1 MIIPSGAPTRP
12 EHALWSFVL
21 HREEDE
27 SGVSGTGAVAQGVIF
42 TDGTVA
48 LRWMTGLRSTGIYD
62 SIEDVEK
69 IHGHGGKTKVKF
81 LGV

>member
-1 MIIPSGAPTRP
+1 MPVPEGVPSRP
-12 EHALWSFVL
+12 EHALWSFILMRV
-21 HREEDE
+21 EDE
-27 SGVSGTGAVAQGVIF
+27 SGVSGTGAVAQGVVF

-69 IHGHGGKTKVKF
+69 IHGHGGKTLVKF